1 MTEGAESIMMG
12 FCDPNCNAHG
22 PNEFFD
28 LDDLHK
34 GIRSAAQF
42 LEKMAGGK

>member
-1 MTEGAESIMMG
+1 MMG
-12 FCDPNCNAHG
+12 FCDPNCHARG

-28 LDDLHK
+28 LDDLHN

-42 LEKMAGGK
+42 LDKMAGVK